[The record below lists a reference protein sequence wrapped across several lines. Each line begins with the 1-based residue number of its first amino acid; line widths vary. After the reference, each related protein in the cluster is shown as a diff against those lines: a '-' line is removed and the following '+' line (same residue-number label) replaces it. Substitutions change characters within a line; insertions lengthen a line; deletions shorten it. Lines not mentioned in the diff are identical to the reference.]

1 MRNVLLAGNVD
12 YPSTAADYL
21 AVPDGA
27 IAIFNKGALLA
38 TPTDTG
44 GPVLDQPIQLVL
56 GRSVNKGGPVSIEV
70 DVHTLDIV
78 KGKYVA
84 ATTFNSSVTIPSP
97 VVDKDYT
104 IVIMKKGIQFN
115 ERATWTV
122 THKVKSGDN
131 ANTIAAALTKS
142 INFNTVGHGCTA
154 AVHAAKITITAEKT
168 GVDYVVVPSDDLT
181 GVAVEDYVAGI
192 AGYGDAKYVE
202 HLLSEGAS
210 DKGFEYTYRDGDT
223 IYHNYPEKV
232 SGNSFTIYTLTFGT
246 TRAGAKVRDER
257 VKQIVQL
264 CIPTGATQI
273 DKLDKI
279 FALQRK

>member
-1 MRNVLLAGNVD
+1 MRNVLLAGSVD

-38 TPTDTG
+38 TPTGTG
-44 GPVLDQPIQLVL
+44 DPVLDQPIQLVL
-56 GRSVNKGGPVSIEV
+56 GRSVDKGGPVSIEV
-70 DVHTLDIV
+70 DVHTLNIV
-78 KGKYVA
+78 KGEHVA
-84 ATTFNSSVTIPSP
+84 ATTFKSSVTILSP
-97 VVDKDYT
+97 VVDKNYT

-122 THKVKSGDN
+122 THKVKSGDT
-131 ANTIAAALTKS
+131 ANTIAAALTES
-142 INFNTVGHGCTA
+142 INFNTVGHGCKA
-154 AVHAAKITITAEKT
+154 AVSAAKITITAEKA

-181 GVAVEDYVAGI
+181 GAAVADYAAGI

-232 SGNSFTIYTLTFGT
+232 SDNSFTIYTLTFGT

-264 CIPTGATQI
+264 CIPTGAAQI
-273 DKLDKI
+273 AKLDKI

>member
-1 MRNVLLAGNVD
+1 MRNVLLAGSVD

-38 TPTDTG
+38 TPTDTDD
-44 GPVLDQPIQLVL
+44 PVLDQPIQLVL
-56 GRSVNKGGPVSIEV
+56 GRSVDKGGPVSIEV

-78 KGKYVA
+78 KSKYVA

-122 THKVKSGDN
+122 THKVKSRDT

-154 AVHAAKITITAEKT
+154 AASAAKITITAEKT

-181 GVAVEDYVAGI
+181 GVAVADYVAGI
-192 AGYGDAKYVE
+192 AGYGDAKCVE

-223 IYHNYPEKV
+223 IYSNYPEKV

-264 CIPTGATQI
+264 CIPTGAAQI

>member
-1 MRNVLLAGNVD
+1 MRNVLLAGSVD
-12 YPSTAADYL
+12 YPSAAADYL

-38 TPTDTG
+38 TPTGTG
-44 GPVLDQPIQLVL
+44 DPVLDQPIQLVL
-56 GRSVNKGGPVSIEV
+56 GRSVDKGGPVSIEV

-78 KGKYVA
+78 KGEYVA
-84 ATTFNSSVTIPSP
+84 ATTFKSSVTIPSP

-122 THKVKSGDN
+122 THKVKSGDT
-131 ANTIAAALTKS
+131 ADTIAAALTKS
-142 INFNTVGHGCTA
+142 INFNTVGHGCKA
-154 AVHAAKITITAEKT
+154 AVSTAKITITAEKA

-181 GVAVEDYVAGI
+181 GTAVADYTAGI

-223 IYHNYPEKV
+223 IYPNYPEKV

-264 CIPTGATQI
+264 CIPTGAAQI
-273 DKLDKI
+273 AKLDKI

>member
-1 MRNVLLAGNVD
+1 MRNVLLAGSVD

-38 TPTDTG
+38 TPTGIDD
-44 GPVLDQPIQLVL
+44 PVLDQPIQLVL
-56 GRSVNKGGPVSIEV
+56 GRSVDKGGPVSIEV

-78 KGKYVA
+78 KGKNVA
-84 ATTFNSSVTIPSP
+84 ATTFKSSVTIPSSI
-97 VVDKDYT
+97 VDKDYT

-122 THKVKSGDN
+122 THKVKSGDT
-131 ANTIAAALTKS
+131 ADTIAAALTKS
-142 INFNTVGHGCTA
+142 INFNTVGHGCKA
-154 AVHAAKITITAEKT
+154 AVSAAKITITAEKA

-181 GVAVEDYVAGI
+181 GVTVADYAAGI

-264 CIPTGATQI
+264 CIPTGAAQI

>member
-12 YPSTAADYL
+12 YPSAAADYF

-38 TPTDTG
+38 TPTGTG
-44 GPVLDQPIQLVL
+44 DPVLDQPIQLVL
-56 GRSVNKGGPVSIEV
+56 GRSVDKGGPISIEV
-70 DVHTLDIV
+70 DVHTLDVV
-78 KGKYVA
+78 KGENVA
-84 ATTFNSSVTIPSP
+84 ATTFKSSVTIPSP

-122 THKVKSGDN
+122 THKVKSGDT
-131 ANTIAAALTKS
+131 ADAIAAALTKS
-142 INFNTVGHGCTA
+142 INFNTVGHGCKA
-154 AVHAAKITITAEKT
+154 AVSAAKITITAEKA

-181 GVAVEDYVAGI
+181 GTAVTDYTAGI

-223 IYHNYPEKV
+223 IYPNYPEKV

-264 CIPTGATQI
+264 CIPTSAAQI
-273 DKLDKI
+273 AKLDKI

>member
-1 MRNVLLAGNVD
+1 MRNVLLAGSVD
-12 YPSTAADYL
+12 YPSAAADYL

-38 TPTDTG
+38 TPTGIND
-44 GPVLDQPIQLVL
+44 PVLDQPIQLVL
-56 GRSVNKGGPVSIEV
+56 GRSVDKGGPVSIEV

-78 KGKYVA
+78 KGEYVA
-84 ATTFNSSVTIPSP
+84 ATTFKSSVTIPSP

-122 THKVKSGDN
+122 THKVKSGDT
-131 ANTIAAALTKS
+131 ADTIAAALTKS
-142 INFNTVGHGCTA
+142 INFNTVGHGCKA
-154 AVHAAKITITAEKT
+154 AASTAKITITAEKA

-181 GVAVEDYVAGI
+181 GTAVDDYTAGI

-223 IYHNYPEKV
+223 IYPNYPEKV
-232 SGNSFTIYTLTFGT
+232 SDNSFTIYTLTFGT

-264 CIPTGATQI
+264 CIPTGAAQI
-273 DKLDKI
+273 AKLDKI

>member
-1 MRNVLLAGNVD
+1 MRNVLLAGSVD
-12 YPSTAADYL
+12 YPSAAADYL

-27 IAIFNKGALLA
+27 IAIFNKGVLLA
-38 TPTDTG
+38 TPTGTDD
-44 GPVLDQPIQLVL
+44 PVLDQPIQLVL
-56 GRSVNKGGPVSIEV
+56 GRSVDKGGPVSIEV

-78 KGKYVA
+78 KGEYVA
-84 ATTFNSSVTIPSP
+84 ATTFKSSVTIPSP

-122 THKVKSGDN
+122 THKVKSGDT
-131 ANTIAAALTKS
+131 ADTIAAALTKS
-142 INFNTVGHGCTA
+142 INFNTVGHGCKA
-154 AVHAAKITITAEKT
+154 AASTAKITITAEKA

-181 GVAVEDYVAGI
+181 GTAVADYTAGI

-210 DKGFEYTYRDGDT
+210 DKGFEYTYSDGDT
-223 IYHNYPEKV
+223 IYPNYPEKV

-264 CIPTGATQI
+264 CIPTGAAQI
-273 DKLDKI
+273 AKLDKI